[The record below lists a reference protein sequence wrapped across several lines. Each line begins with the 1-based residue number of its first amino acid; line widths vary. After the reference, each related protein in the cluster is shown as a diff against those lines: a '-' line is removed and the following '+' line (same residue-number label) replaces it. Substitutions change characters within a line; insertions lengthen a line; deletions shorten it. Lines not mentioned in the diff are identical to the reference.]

1 MIKIKTLQP
10 VFAILLFSVVTFI
23 VFKLVYSLFNLNQK
37 VDLFMYSLTFLV
49 VLFAFLS
56 CAIIALL
63 QIVKRKNF
71 DSVGY
76 AFMALTSLKIGLLL
90 FWAQPILKNTAEI
103 AKFEKINFFILFA
116 LFLAIETIVAAQIL
130 NNKQ

>member
-49 VLFAFLS
+49 VLFAILS

-90 FWAQPILKNTAEI
+90 FWAQPILKNTTEI

>member
-10 VFAILLFSVVTFI
+10 VFMILLFSVVTFI

-49 VLFAFLS
+49 VLFAILS